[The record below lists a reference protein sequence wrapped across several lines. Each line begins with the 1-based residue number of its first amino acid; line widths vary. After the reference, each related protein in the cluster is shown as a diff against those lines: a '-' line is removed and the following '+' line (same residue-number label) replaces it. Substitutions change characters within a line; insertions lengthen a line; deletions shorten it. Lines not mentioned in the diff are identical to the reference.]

1 MTLKQAESKASPG
14 TLILK
19 IKGTDIHFSSTL
31 DLKNAL
37 NDKLITNQEYIRL
50 YNDFFRPFKLK
61 GNTII
66 LDEKIKYIHIE
77 VVKVA

>member
-1 MTLKQAESKASPG
+1 MTLKQAEAKASSG

-19 IKGTDIHFSSTL
+19 AKDSDFHFSSTL

-37 NDKLITNQEYIRL
+37 NNNLITNQEYIKL

-61 GNTII
+61 GNSII
-66 LDEKIKYIHIE
+66 LDDKIKYNYIE